1 MERDSHFDSS
11 WPVALVFGLTVAFVL
26 GLTPTGRQIIPEL
39 SRSILSKPGQLEA
52 LRLRRPDVLVAT
64 ANSDDQKTVA
74 ATVLPRGYRVIF
86 ADTLAR
92 ASQVLQSD
100 ANRIGLIVIDAQSRN
115 AGHLAKLAQSIIPDA
130 RVIRLPPRHGPTEV
144 ATLLLAAI

>member
-1 MERDSHFDSS
+1 MERNSHFDSS
-11 WPVALVFGLTVAFVL
+11 WAVALVFGLTVAFVL
-26 GLTPTGRQIIPEL
+26 GLTPTLRQIIPEL
-39 SRSILSKPGQLEA
+39 SKSILAKPGQLEA
-52 LRLRRPDVLVAT
+52 LRRPDVLVAT

-100 ANRIGLIVIDAQSRN
+100 ANRIGLIVIDARSRN
-115 AGHLAKLAQSIIPDA
+115 AGHVAKLAQSIIPDA